1 MAQGHHQIITKPRL
15 YTSYP
20 LFLYASG
27 GMDAVR
33 HNLEDTQDLTDKELY
48 RLITLDPSQQTE
60 IPLAPLEGNNYLS
73 WRILPTSFAYNSIN
87 DDNLVFNSDNSYAM
101 ILGHNCSSSN
111 TTASIASYFE
121 DEDGLMT
128 GGVILDA
135 GNTTIKNYTNSW
147 EVPEYDGWSAWKLGG
162 IPPMSSHTKWIGL
175 RLSGTEPTKIGSV
188 LFGKYWDFPQNAEL
202 TTYVDFAYGNKTK
215 KSLSGKTISHS
226 QWSKTDNWITEPFGL
241 GDANYDNPLRKSGR
255 RTWEVSFTS
264 LAPKH
269 ITNQNMMLNSNGYT
283 AQDNHSTGADSNS
296 LYNAYNGVDFYT
308 NVVKM
313 TMGGSLP
320 MVLNIDAND
329 TSPSNW
335 AIVRMK
341 NNFRVTQKSPLLYNF
356 KVTLEEQI

>member
-60 IPLAPLEGNNYLS
+60 IPLEGNNYLS

-101 ILGHNCSSSN
+101 ILGHNFSSSN

-147 EVPEYDGWSAWKLGG
+147 EVPEYDGWSAWKLGT
-162 IPPMSSHTKWIGL
+162 IPNNLHKWIGL

>member
-60 IPLAPLEGNNYLS
+60 IPLEGNNYLS

-101 ILGHNCSSSN
+101 ILGHNFSSSN
-111 TTASIASYFE
+111 TTASITSYE
-121 DEDGLMT
+121 ENEDGSLNET
-128 GGVILDA
+128 ALEDNI
-135 GNTTIKNYTNSW
+135 TTIKNYTSNLS
-147 EVPEYDGWSAWKLGG
+147 VPEYDGWSAWKLGTM
-162 IPPMSSHTKWIGL
+162 PNNLHKWIGL

-329 TSPSNW
+329 TSLSNW

-341 NNFRVTQKSPLLYNF
+341 PNNFRVTQKSPLLYNF